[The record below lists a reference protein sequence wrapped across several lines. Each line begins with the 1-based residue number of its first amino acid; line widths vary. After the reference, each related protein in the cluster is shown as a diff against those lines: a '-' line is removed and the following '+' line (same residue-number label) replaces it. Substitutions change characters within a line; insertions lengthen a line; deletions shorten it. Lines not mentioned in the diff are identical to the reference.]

1 LDEILLSADKKRV
14 MLKPKY
20 LENLMKL
27 YKLDKIYK
35 FVEIGKGKI
44 ACDKIYHEIRLISSN
59 KLDLL
64 IKDTKTK
71 FDNNG

>member
-44 ACDKIYHEIRLISSN
+44 ACDKI
-59 KLDLL
+59 
-64 IKDTKTK
+64 
-71 FDNNG
+71 